1 MTSRVFRG
9 IPSIQEVE
17 CSGQNLNSDVKLISL
32 QLFRL
37 PETSVLASLNVYTNN
52 CMTFSEF
59 SSCAI
64 RPANIHQSHLRL
76 LVHDLEEGEKR
87 EYGCTANTINP
98 LGNSLYR
105 NWKIVLTRNS
115 KWIAIPS
122 FLLFAGAFCCC
133 GAHCAV
139 CLFYTDIA
147 VSLCGFESASL
158 PLNGGFDACF
168 DISDWPFKSTLV
180 HFELIMTRVSP
191 RNDPLQLTGR

>member
-17 CSGQNLNSDVKLISL
+17 CSGQNLSSDVKLISL

-115 KWIAIPS
+115 K
-122 FLLFAGAFCCC
+122 
-133 GAHCAV
+133 
-139 CLFYTDIA
+139 
-147 VSLCGFESASL
+147 
-158 PLNGGFDACF
+158 
-168 DISDWPFKSTLV
+168 
-180 HFELIMTRVSP
+180 
-191 RNDPLQLTGR
+191 

>member
-1 MTSRVFRG
+1 MTSRAFRG

-17 CSGQNLNSDVKLISL
+17 CSGHNLNSDVKLISL

-105 NWKIVLTRNS
+105 NWKIVLIRNS
-115 KWIAIPS
+115 KWIVIPS
-122 FLLFAGAFCCC
+122 FRLLFAVAFCCC
-133 GAHCAV
+133 GVHRAV
-139 CLFYTDIA
+139 CLFYADIA
-147 VSLCGFESASL
+147 VSLCGSESAFLS
-158 PLNGGFDACF
+158 LNGGFDACF
-168 DISDWPFKSTLV
+168 YISYWQFKSTFG
-180 HFELIMTRVSP
+180 HFE
-191 RNDPLQLTGR
+191 